1 MQWRDKSQRSWTFY
15 PRTAESYDRGGV
27 TDWKGFVWLKRLN
40 QLIWSRWFSH
50 FHRSSKKF
58 WKFVKQICWQIPCG
72 SLATNLLFLQLGRSQ
87 LLQQLLL
94 VGWPEWHGGEQAAK
108 RGTSCHPLEQANTH
122 KRSLYFQSTN
132 HFKNPATLPSSFIVF
147 FRCRYLKQWVLV
159 WNGYDGRIYISSA
172 FHLAD
177 RAFQPARVLVQKT
190 TEEQKNWSA
199 SSFSLSPAL
208 FRQLWQLTHNNCSQS
223 QYDKPF

>member
-1 MQWRDKSQRSWTFY
+1 MYIFIAMQWRDKNQRSCTFY

-27 TDWKGFVWLKRLN
+27 SGWKGFVWLKRLN

-147 FRCRYLKQWVLV
+147 FRCRYLKQWVMV

-177 RAFQPARVLVQKT
+177 RGFQPARVLVQKS

-208 FRQLWQLTHNNCSQS
+208 FRQLWQFNS
-223 QYDKPF
+223 